1 MSLEKLER
9 FGASLL
15 ATRLSLLGQDPCGG
29 SEVVLWEDAAILR
42 EAGIPVRV
50 YGRAAAN
57 GAGVHTL
64 PIRSRSAWTSSFEY
78 CGAFLWKERQSVLIA
93 YNEPMVAGWAPE
105 RAIARFDWA
114 TPLPRYWKLPGWRAR
129 FGRALYLFPSE
140 SERRLFLEQHEGIP
154 EAATAVVP
162 NAVDLEAF
170 KPAEPPDSKPLRVGS
185 AGQWTTV
192 KGTSTLLDAWAI
204 VKKRLP
210 SAELRLAGGPALW
223 KRSAP
228 PEEVRQI
235 AVRVERM
242 AAEDAVQFVG
252 EVPRSEMP
260 GFWSSLAV
268 AVVPSQYES
277 FGLAALEAM
286 ACGVPVVATRVG
298 GLPEIVEDGKSGL
311 LVPPNDP
318 PALAE
323 AVAGLLTNPDLLRRL
338 QIGARRRAERFSRD
352 QRAKQFLALLAAR
365 LQAKP

>member
-1 MSLEKLER
+1 MNLER
-9 FGASLL
+9 LERLGASLL
-15 ATRLSLLGQDPCGG
+15 ATRLSVLGQDPCGG

-50 YGRAAAN
+50 YGRAATN

-64 PIRSRSAWTSSFEY
+64 PIRSRSAWLSSFEY
-78 CGAFLWKERQSVLIA
+78 CGAFLWKERQSLLIA

-129 FGRALYLFPSE
+129 FRRALYLFPSE

-154 EAATAVVP
+154 EGATAVVP

-170 KPAEPPDSKPLRVGS
+170 KPAEPPDSKPPRVGF
-185 AGQWTTV
+185 AGQWAPR
-192 KGTSTLLDAWAI
+192 KGIADLLDAWQILKERA
-204 VKKRLP
+204 P
-210 SAELRLAGGPALW
+210 MAELHLAGSATLW
-223 KRSAP
+223 KGPGISREAQGIS
-228 PEEVRQI
+228 QC
-235 AVRVERM
+235 VEKLAGRGGLRI
-242 AAEDAVQFVG
+242 VG
-252 EVPRSEMP
+252 ELPRSQMP
-260 GFWSSLAV
+260 AFWNSVAV
-268 AVVPSQYES
+268 AVVPSLYEP
-277 FGLAALEAM
+277 FGLVALEAM

-298 GLPEIVEDGKSGL
+298 GLPEIVEDGESGL

-323 AVAGLLTNPDLLRRL
+323 ALVALLANADLRLRL
-338 QIGARRRAERFSRD
+338 QMGARHRAEKFSRD

-365 LQAKP
+365 LQAKQ